1 MYNKNLK
8 FAILHALVL
17 TCVFVISQLPGNLR
31 AQGCLVVRSSSTLAS
46 TADTWGA
53 EFSSKPDGHCVV
65 VSPTQSREGVDLL
78 FDGKAQVYMAS
89 GQDEEHEATVDKERL
104 VAVSKRF
111 VGFDGV
117 TVIINKENPVHEL
130 SMYDLKRIFSGRITN
145 WKEIGGPDERIM
157 VLIRP
162 FPKSETATFFKRKVL
177 GSLDYT
183 KHAEV
188 CEWYS
193 LVLSRVS
200 GNIGAIGYVSLP
212 SAEKAITNGMNL
224 RVAKISADDPNSTPV
239 APTRES
245 IFIGAYPL
253 TRPLFMYYLG
263 SNVEAGKFVDF
274 CEKKLNRA
282 VLAFRSQL
290 Q

>member
-1 MYNKNLK
+1 MYKKNLK
-8 FAILHALVL
+8 FAIFHALVI
-17 TCVFVISQLPGNLR
+17 TCVFMISQLPGHLR
-31 AQGCLVVRSSSTLAS
+31 AEGCLVVRSSSTLAAQ
-46 TADTWGA
+46 ADTWGD
-53 EFSSKPDGHCVV
+53 EFSSKPGGQCVV
-65 VSPTQSREGVDLL
+65 VSPTQTTKGVDLL

-89 GQDEEHEATVDKERL
+89 GQDEEHEATADKKRL
-104 VAVSKRF
+104 AAVSKRF

-117 TVIINKENPVHEL
+117 TVIINKENPVHEI
-130 SMYDLKRIFSGRITN
+130 SMYDLKRIFSGRINN
-145 WKEIGGPDERIM
+145 WKDIGGPDEPIM

-183 KHAEV
+183 KQAEV

-200 GNIGAIGYVSLP
+200 GNLGAIGYVSLP
-212 SAEKAITNGMNL
+212 SAEKALTNGMNL
-224 RVAKISADDPNSTPV
+224 RVAEIRADDLNSTPI

-245 IFIGAYPL
+245 IFVGVYPL
-253 TRPLFMYYLG
+253 TRPLFMYYFG
-263 SNVEAGKFVDF
+263 SNAEAVKFVDF

-282 VLAFRSQL
+282 VLAFRSQYD
-290 Q
+290 